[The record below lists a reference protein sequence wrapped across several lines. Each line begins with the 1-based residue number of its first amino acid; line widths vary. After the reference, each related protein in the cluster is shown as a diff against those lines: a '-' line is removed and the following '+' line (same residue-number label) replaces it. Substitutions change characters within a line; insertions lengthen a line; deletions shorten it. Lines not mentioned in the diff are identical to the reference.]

1 MELIVQLFRYSDL
14 SDSRMAQRQT
24 EINRC
29 LLLNM
34 NHPSIRKMHIFTPQ
48 IDQQYFKEMNP
59 DAVFIVSDTQ
69 PTYKQLVDYANS
81 LPAGTI
87 ATICNSDIEIGE
99 IKKGV
104 LEHVG
109 ARTMFA
115 ITRHEKNKDGIV
127 SRPMIDNHAGIG
139 SHDLITF
146 LTPLRFD
153 TSQVD
158 HKQNL
163 YGAEN
168 KLLYYI
174 KQTGYTIYN
183 PCFQYIIYHHH
194 HDAVY
199 FETYARI
206 NAPHEVYFARV
217 STLRL
222 TN

>member
-1 MELIVQLFRYSDL
+1 
-14 SDSRMAQRQT
+14 
-24 EINRC
+24 
-29 LLLNM
+29 
-34 NHPSIRKMHIFTPQ
+34 MHIFTPQ
-48 IDQQYFKEMNP
+48 IDQQYFKEINP
-59 DAVFIVSDTQ
+59 GAVYIVSDTQ

-99 IKKGV
+99 IKQGV
-104 LEHVG
+104 LEHIA

-115 ITRHEKNKDGIV
+115 ITRHEKNKDGVVSHFMIV
-127 SRPMIDNHAGIG
+127 NHSWVG
-139 SHDLITF
+139 SHDLFTF
-146 LTPLRFD
+146 LTPLQFD

-163 YGAEN
+163 LGAEN

-194 HDAVY
+194 HDSVY
-199 FETYARI
+199 FETYTRI
-206 NAPHEVYFARV
+206 NKPHEVYSAHV
-217 STLRL
+217 SMLPL
-222 TN
+222 TT